1 MNGSN
6 RARMVFPKYWAK
18 ATGREIEICGRT
30 FEPVCWRWSDKS
42 PEEARAL
49 AQEAVARLTEQ
60 AEKSGQP
67 PQHYCYADRPL
78 REPVLREIKDA
89 NGDSSAVIT
98 RNSYG
103 CQVLNAARVLFL
115 DVDFSD
121 KSEKPGLLARIF
133 GAAPSKQ
140 DPMSKLLAL
149 VEKWTRQNSEWGLR
163 VYRTKAGARLM
174 ATHDVFDPVQ
184 IGNDAVWGSN
194 WGVDPLYLRLCR
206 VQKCFRAR
214 LTPKFW
220 RCNMDKPPARWP
232 FENVAAET
240 AFKDWLRRY
249 ENACRSYSVCRL
261 LNTYGNTRLHPEVE
275 PVLRLHDESTG
286 ALGTLPLA

>member
-1 MNGSN
+1 MN
-6 RARMVFPKYWAK
+6 FPKYWAK
-18 ATGREIEICGRT
+18 GIGREIEIDGRSVV
-30 FEPVCWRWSDKS
+30 FVCWRWSDKS
-42 PEEARAL
+42 LDDARTL
-49 AQEAVARLTEQ
+49 AQEAAARLAEES
-60 AEKSGQP
+60 EKSGQL
-67 PQHYCYADRPL
+67 PQRYGYGDRPL
-78 REPVLREIKDA
+78 REPVLREIKNA
-89 NGDSSAVIT
+89 NGDLSAVVT

-103 CQVLNAARVLFL
+103 CQVLNTARVLFL
-115 DVDFSD
+115 DVDFSE
-121 KSEKPGLLARIF
+121 KLEKPGFLARLF
-133 GAAPSKQ
+133 GGGSAKS

-149 VEKWTRQNSEWGLR
+149 VEKWMRQNPEWGLR

-184 IGNDAVWGSN
+184 VGNDPAWMSN

-220 RCNMDKPPARWP
+220 RCNVDKPPVRWP
-232 FENVAAET
+232 FENTAAET
-240 AFKDWLRRY
+240 AFKDWQRRY
-249 ENACRSYSVCRL
+249 ENASRSFSVCRL

-275 PVLRLHDESTG
+275 PVLRLHDEATG